1 MRFSIENIGA
11 INKAIVD
18 IDGITI
24 IAGENNV
31 GKSTIGK
38 ALFAFLRNMNDWK
51 KIYDQ
56 VCVKAITKFLY
67 DNSIWLEDFC
77 MANSGA
83 KRRRTSKAD
92 LLINQYANAD
102 DFLVAL
108 EDYRVAREDDQ
119 HYNKPL
125 VIADAK
131 NTLETYL
138 WNYCF
143 SYLSLYFKENKDE
156 LLRVY
161 ESKLSRWISQTLKDA
176 ERLNL
181 DGVELQKKVISNSFE
196 SVFQNQYRKFGTN
209 KSTILFTYNNREI
222 HFEVDDEGERL
233 DNIVFIN
240 NNIHFI
246 ESPKIFDYIAN
257 YRFGQETKATLRR
270 MMVPNTF
277 RTNIYPIANYRSNP
291 SPVYDFEKE
300 LNPILNHLSDV
311 MGGQAE
317 FHQKTGLVFK
327 DRVLDVPIKSA
338 NVSTGLKSIALLE
351 YALRIGAI
359 ERGDILILDEPEI
372 NLHPE
377 WQIEYAKAI
386 VALQK
391 IFDLKFI
398 ITSHSPF
405 FMRAI
410 ECFTDINGTMDNL
423 NVYRVSCSDRASM
436 HEVTNVSYSEYGMS
450 DLYEDLSEPLDKL
463 DALLDEKYGAED
475 GE

>member
-11 INKAIVD
+11 IDSATVD

-56 VCVKAITKFLY
+56 VCVEAITKFLY
-67 DNSIWLEDFC
+67 QNSIWLEDFC

-83 KRRRTSKAD
+83 KRRRTSKTD
-92 LLINQYANAD
+92 LLISQYANEEN
-102 DFLVAL
+102 FHVAL
-108 EDYRVAREDDQ
+108 EDYQ
-119 HYNKPL
+119 LYNES
-125 VIADAK
+125 VGSEGAAE
-131 NTLETYL
+131 TLTAQL
-138 WNYCF
+138 KSYCLD
-143 SYLSLYFKENKDE
+143 YLSLYFKKSKNE
-156 LLRVY
+156 LFNLY
-161 ESKLSRWISQTLKDA
+161 ESELSGWISRTTKDA
-176 ERLNL
+176 QRINL
-181 DGVELQKKVISNSFE
+181 DEVELQKKAISNSLE
-196 SVFQNQYRKFGTN
+196 SVFQNQYRKFGSS
-209 KSTILFTYNNREI
+209 KSTIALTTSTREI
-222 HFEVDDEGERL
+222 HFEVTNTNEYL
-233 DNIVFIN
+233 DKTIYIN
-240 NNIHFI
+240 KNIHFI
-246 ESPKIFDYIAN
+246 ESPKIYDYIAN
-257 YRFGQETKATLRR
+257 YKFGYNAKWYLRR

-277 RTNIYPIANYRSNP
+277 RSVI
-291 SPVYDFEKE
+291 SPVTSYHIRTNSTNDVETE
-300 LNPILNHLSDV
+300 LNPILDHLTEV

-317 FHQKTGLVFK
+317 FLQKTGLVFK
-327 DRVLDVPIKSA
+327 DRVLDAPINSA

-386 VALQK
+386 VELQQA
-391 IFDLKFI
+391 FDLKFI

-410 ECFTDINGTMDNL
+410 ECFTDIYGTMDNL
-423 NVYRVSCSDRASM
+423 NVYRVSCSDRAST
-436 HEVTNVSYSEYGMS
+436 HEVVNVSYSEYGMS
-450 DLYEDLSEPLDKL
+450 ALYEDLSAPLDE
-463 DALLDEKYGAED
+463 LDELLNKKYGAED